1 MLFKQSELQEP
12 SFLDEAMNII
22 SNTSFLSESEG
33 FYHPS
38 MVSIRENVSLGK
50 NLIKLEDLV
59 EYSISNGITNAGQA
73 IQTICEQNGIETDS
87 IGFSVN
93 ETSIIAD
100 RDMADTVAAFQEGG
114 MDVYINPISS
124 MDPVYQITTSIVEA
138 MIDNAGT
145 ENEAYFDHLFESFI
159 NDSYEDI
166 INEAEVVNNVNGKEE
181 TVQNTADQA
190 QNDTDGFWAR
200 KIAALKSTYRKL
212 KEKAAG
218 ATGTAKQKILEQM
231 QKVSD
236 AIKHLKEKFFK
247 KKEACQQET
256 EVCNGGK

>member
-100 RDMADTVAAFQEGG
+100 KDMADTVVAFKEGG
-114 MDVYINPISS
+114 LDVYINPISS
-124 MDPVYQITTSIVEA
+124 MDPIYQITTSIVEA

-256 EVCNGGK
+256 EGCNGGK

>member
-93 ETSIIAD
+93 ETSVIAD
-100 RDMADTVAAFQEGG
+100 KDMADTVASFQEGG
-114 MDVYINPISS
+114 LDVYINPISS

-231 QKVSD
+231 QKISD

>member
-93 ETSIIAD
+93 ETSVIAD
-100 RDMADTVAAFQEGG
+100 KDMADTVATFQEGG
-114 MDVYINPISS
+114 LDVYINPISS

-231 QKVSD
+231 QKISD

>member
-73 IQTICEQNGIETDS
+73 IQTICEQNGIETNS

-93 ETSIIAD
+93 ETSVIAD
-100 RDMADTVAAFQEGG
+100 KDMADTVATFQEGG

-256 EVCNGGK
+256 EGCNGGK